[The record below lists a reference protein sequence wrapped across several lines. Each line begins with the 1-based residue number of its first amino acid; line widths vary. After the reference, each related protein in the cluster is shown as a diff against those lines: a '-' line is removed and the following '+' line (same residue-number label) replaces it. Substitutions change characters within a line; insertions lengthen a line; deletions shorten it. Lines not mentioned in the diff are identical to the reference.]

1 MKKSAIDRAI
11 TYFENLTPQTVEQY
25 EAAHDA
31 MACLREAKKD
41 KARLDWMIKG
51 DHGFTYIGGGFVF
64 SVNNRQAI
72 DRAMKDIK

>member
-41 KARLDWMIKG
+41 KARLDWMLEDPLLYG
-51 DHGFTYIGGGFVF
+51 HRVHT
-64 SVNNRQAI
+64 RRLI
-72 DRAMKDIK
+72 DRAMKNTQ